1 MTLEQDYID
10 LFSYRRKGHMGKYIY
25 MYRPAIYDEI
35 MKQDSYYPFKME
47 SDLLILTSNDIC
59 KNLENVK
66 HVLELG
72 PGSQTPILS
81 KTVPFLKALKSQ
93 VGSFTYTAV
102 DSTLEYAQHA
112 CALVEQHL
120 DNIKAQSLEIDFLH
134 SNAFDNAKNGTSSN
148 DNKLMICFGQPI
160 FANNNDSDIEIL
172 LKNIGIFLNKDDY
185 LLFGI
190 DTNHNEALLK
200 RAYNTKSTHELLLN
214 SMYYLKS
221 KLNLED
227 FNPEAFN
234 LTCKWNSKENEV
246 ELSLKA
252 TTQQIIKIREQELLI
267 DKGQEFNILNSRRP
281 LIETV
286 QKFLTKENL
295 IIKNVISSETDKN
308 NTFSIV
314 IAQKHSIL

>member
-10 LFSYRRKGHMGKYIY
+10 LFSYKRKGHMGKYIY
-25 MYRPAIYDEI
+25 RYRPAIYDEI
-35 MKQDSYYPFKME
+35 LKQEAYYPFKME
-47 SDLLILTSNDIC
+47 SDLLIQTSHNIC
-59 KNLENVK
+59 KNFENVR

-81 KTVPFLKALKSQ
+81 KTVPFLKALKSH

-102 DSTLEYAQHA
+102 DSTLEYAEHA
-112 CALVEQHL
+112 CTLLSQQF
-120 DNIKAQSLEIDFLH
+120 DDIKTQSLEIDFLH
-134 SNAFDNAKNGTSSN
+134 SNAFETAKNGAQPN

-160 FANNNDSDIEIL
+160 FANNNDKDIEIL
-172 LKNIGIFLNKDDY
+172 LKNIGICLNKDDY
-185 LLFGI
+185 FLFGI
-190 DTNHNEALLK
+190 DNNHNEALLK
-200 RAYNTKSTHELLLN
+200 RAYNTKLTHELLLN

-221 KLNLED
+221 KLNLKD

-234 LTCKWNSKENEV
+234 LICKWNSKEKKV

-252 TTQQIIKIREQELLI
+252 TVKHIIKIREQELLI

-281 LIETV
+281 LIETIR
-286 QKFLTKENL
+286 KFLAKENL
-295 IIKNVISSETDKN
+295 IIKNVISSDTDTN

-314 IAQKHSIL
+314 IAQKHSSI